1 LKNDPDEKIQQY
13 VFDHCFSCKDFYF
26 NKKEPETFV
35 KIEKIYMQKHIELWD
50 ICRKFIDENKIES
63 PELLYEMD
71 SGDILAFIEQI
82 CELMGYYEEWR
93 YGSE

>member
-1 LKNDPDEKIQQY
+1 
-13 VFDHCFSCKDFYF
+13 
-26 NKKEPETFV
+26 
-35 KIEKIYMQKHIELWD
+35 MQKHIELWD